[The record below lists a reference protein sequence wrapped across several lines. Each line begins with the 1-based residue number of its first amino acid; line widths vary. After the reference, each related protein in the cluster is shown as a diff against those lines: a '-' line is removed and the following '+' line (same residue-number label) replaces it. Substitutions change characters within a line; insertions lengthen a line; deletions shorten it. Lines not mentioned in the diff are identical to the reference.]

1 MQPKRLLVHSHQ
13 MYGQYS
19 DVRSFRFEGLAVL
32 HRFAPLGLHRFAP
45 LGGQS
50 DAKAM
55 QFPSEAYE
63 AL

>member
-32 HRFAPLGLHRFAP
+32 HRFAPLGMGGKAP
-45 LGGQS
+45 QASLCSAWG
-50 DAKAM
+50 AKRCKSNAI
-55 QFPSEAYE
+55 P
-63 AL
+63 L